1 MNTRRISL
9 WLSVAFLAI
18 YAYFIGREFW
28 LPLVNLPAIPG
39 GLAVGTL
46 VLMLLSLTHA
56 GYLLGWRLALSF
68 FAISAV
74 VSWAFEQAGVATG
87 AIYGPYHYTGMLGMK
102 LGHVPLLIPIAWFM
116 MIYPS
121 YVIANLVTRGRPTVD
136 RPSLASMAGLA
147 FISAMVMTAW
157 DAAMDPG
164 MSGAGHWVWEQ
175 GGPYFGVPLQNFA
188 GWMLTTFTVY
198 LLYRWLERGRLP
210 PQAADVTPWAAAIP
224 VLAYTAMAAYY
235 VLRGQPEGV
244 RVVAFFSMGL
254 PVVFAAAALLRMPH
268 PAESAARQPEAA
280 TIQAEPGTAR

>member
-1 MNTRRISL
+1 MNIRRISL
-9 WLSVAFLAI
+9 WLSVAFLAV

-74 VSWAFEQAGVATG
+74 VSWAYEQIGVATG
-87 AIYGPYHYTGMLGMK
+87 AVYGPYHYTDMLGLK

-121 YVIANLVTRGRPTVD
+121 YVITNLIARGEPTAD
-136 RPSLASMAGLA
+136 RPSLAGLAGLS
-147 FISAMVMTAW
+147 FLSAMVMTAW

-164 MSGAGHWVWEQ
+164 MSGARHWIWEQ
-175 GGPYFGVPLQNFA
+175 GGPYFGVPVQNFA

-198 LLYRWLERGRLP
+198 LLYRWLERGRLKP
-210 PQAADVTPWAAAIP
+210 PASAASPWNAAIP

-244 RVVAFFSMGL
+244 RVVAFFTMGL
-254 PVVFAAAALLRMPH
+254 PVAFAAQALLKMPR
-268 PAESAARQPEAA
+268 PAGKTATTQQAPAAQAA
-280 TIQAEPGTAR
+280 PGAAD